1 MTILRMKCNQ
11 VPPCLRVVAGHV
23 KTRQAGC
30 AQPITIPA
38 ETGLV
43 KGFRKLRHKL
53 TLILPIGWRLILSD
67 LIEKFL
73 ESFSQR
79 SRPKRQSI
87 AAVGEEMSD
96 AI

>member
-1 MTILRMKCNQ
+1 MTYTPNDRAKCNQ

-43 KGFRKLRHKL
+43 RKGFRKLRHKL

-67 LIEKFL
+67 LNPKISWIPFPAIPSEAT
-73 ESFSQR
+73 EYR
-79 SRPKRQSI
+79 SGRR
-87 AAVGEEMSD
+87 
-96 AI
+96 

>member
-1 MTILRMKCNQ
+1 
-11 VPPCLRVVAGHV
+11 VVAGHV

-30 AQPITIPA
+30 TQPITIPG

-43 KGFRKLRHKL
+43 RKGFRKLRHKL
-53 TLILPIGWRLILSD
+53 TLILPIGWRLILSG

-79 SRPKRQSI
+79 SRPKQQII

>member
-1 MTILRMKCNQ
+1 
-11 VPPCLRVVAGHV
+11 VVAGHV

-43 KGFRKLRHKL
+43 RKGFRKLRHKL

-79 SRPKRQSI
+79 SRPKQQSI
-87 AAVGEEMSD
+87 AAVEEEMSD